1 MIHPLEWRLAPLL
14 LLAGALLGACADAT
28 AGEDTTAVAE
38 PAGEYATAAS
48 AHAIH
53 TAGPSDAGPSAV
65 ALAGAGV
72 PMTVYQTP
80 TCGCCGAWVDHV
92 RENGFDVT
100 VVMHN
105 DLTPVRR
112 SLGIPPEVTS
122 CHMGVVQGFAVEG
135 HVPAEAIHRLLLER
149 PAVLGVAVPGMPIG
163 SPGMEGPNPRPYQ
176 VIAIGHDG
184 ARTLFQTVDPR

>member
-1 MIHPLEWRLAPLL
+1 MINPLEWRLAPLL
-14 LLAGALLGACADAT
+14 LLAGVVLGACADAS
-28 AGEDTTAVAE
+28 AGENAMTAAE
-38 PAGEYATAAS
+38 PAGEYAA
-48 AHAIH
+48 AHAAHAVH
-53 TAGPSDAGPSAV
+53 TVAPTDAVPPAV

-72 PMTVYQTP
+72 AMTVYQTP
-80 TCGCCGAWVDHV
+80 TCGCCGAWVEHV

-100 VVMHN
+100 VVMQN
-105 DLTPVRR
+105 DLSPVRR

-163 SPGMEGPNPRPYQ
+163 SPGMEVPGMGVEPYDIITFDHSGPVAVLESRP
-176 VIAIGHDG
+176 
-184 ARTLFQTVDPR
+184 